1 MHSASEAC
9 SDTQQ
14 SAGTGLR
21 AVLVDD
27 TATIRMLIRLAL
39 ENAGIQIIGEAGDGA
54 AGVELVAREQPDV
67 VILDV
72 AMPVMDGFEA
82 LPLMRAAVP
91 GVRVV
96 ILSGFQAS
104 MVGDAAVVAGA
115 DAFVEKGQL
124 DQLVATVLRVCPPTV
139 VGECPRTG

>member
-1 MHSASEAC
+1 M
-9 SDTQQ
+9 
-14 SAGTGLR
+14 
-21 AVLVDD
+21 DD

-39 ENAGIQIIGEAGDGA
+39 ENVGIQIVGEAGDGA
-54 AGVELVAREQPDV
+54 AGVELVARELPDV

-104 MVGDAAVVAGA
+104 MVGDAALGAGA

-124 DQLVATVLRVCPPTV
+124 DQLVTTVLRVCPPTDV
-139 VGECPRTG
+139 DTCPRTG